1 MRAGPSHTFSVT
13 SHPPLRTLTVPP
25 SYTSVL
31 WQDAV
36 ATGGGSRRRGDVRWA
51 GTDRSSTHHPTRPRS
66 FAGAPPRP
74 VHMCP
79 IIHGAHTMHAQCLHR
94 AYTVHTCSEY
104 TVRERGRDNIYRVYA
119 RPGKGSPLRP
129 SPGRRPCTRPSL
141 CRLCAAAAT
150 WRALRQIRTAAWAR
164 SPQGAALQRGPAC
177 RQWRWQ
183 WLAAA
188 AAVVGR
194 CRVPTC

>member
-1 MRAGPSHTFSVT
+1 MPWRLVA
-13 SHPPLRTLTVPP
+13 
-25 SYTSVL
+25 
-31 WQDAV
+31 
-36 ATGGGSRRRGDVRWA
+36 ATGGAAMFGGLELT
-51 GTDRSSTHHPTRPRS
+51 GHPLTIPL
-66 FAGAPPRP
+66 
-74 VHMCP
+74 VHEVLPALPLGLC
-79 IIHGAHTMHAQCLHR
+79 TS
-94 AYTVHTCSEY
+94 YTVHTQCMHSACTEHTQCTHAVNTRCIQYARIQY
-104 TVRERGRDNIYRVYA
+104 TRIQYTRIRDPVYA
-119 RPGKGSPLRP
+119 DPVYTRPGKGSPLRP